1 MTPDEHRLMVF
12 MFSRQTLLINAL
24 VEMLKSRDILQDD
37 DVHAFESLARQTK
50 QDMKI
55 FNGVVSQYSRYAKE
69 LGLEDDLP
77 KPQTS

>member
-1 MTPDEHRLMVF
+1 MVF